1 MKKVFEIYDKVAEW
15 LCSFDSDKYV
25 HLLFGLLISFAV
37 SWAFMLTT
45 MGATKPVCA
54 VCGLI
59 AAVFVGFIKEVVV
72 RRKGLAVHRHWW
84 SDWSIDVFDL
94 ITCRLRLSVADGLKD

>member
-1 MKKVFEIYDKVAEW
+1 MKKVFEIYDRVAQW

-37 SWAFMLTT
+37 AWVFMLTT

-54 VCGLI
+54 VCGVI
-59 AAVFVGFIKEVVV
+59 AAVLIGLLKEIADFF
-72 RRKGLAVHRHWW
+72 RDKPFDAK
-84 SDWSIDVFDL
+84 DWLFTVIGGVIGAL
-94 ITCRLRLSVADGLKD
+94 MYMM

>member
-25 HLLFGLLISFAV
+25 HLLFGLVISFPV

-54 VCGLI
+54 VCGVI
-59 AAVFVGFIKEVVV
+59 AAVLVGFIKEVVDFFRDKPFDGGDV
-72 RRKGLAVHRHWW
+72 LFTVVGGAIGAV
-84 SDWSIDVFDL
+84 L
-94 ITCRLRLSVADGLKD
+94 YLM

>member
-1 MKKVFEIYDKVAEW
+1 MKKVFSVYDTVAEW

-37 SWAFMLTT
+37 SWVFILST

-54 VCGLI
+54 VCGVI
-59 AAVFVGFIKEVVV
+59 AAVFVGFIKEVIDFFRDKPFDGVDILFTIAGGV
-72 RRKGLAVHRHWW
+72 IGAV
-84 SDWSIDVFDL
+84 L
-94 ITCRLRLSVADGLKD
+94 YLM

>member
-1 MKKVFEIYDKVAEW
+1 MKKVFEIYDRVAEW

-37 SWAFMLTT
+37 AWVFMLTT

-54 VCGLI
+54 VCGVI
-59 AAVFVGFIKEVVV
+59 AAVLIGLLKEIADFF
-72 RRKGLAVHRHWW
+72 RDKPFDAK
-84 SDWSIDVFDL
+84 DWLFTVIGGVIGAL
-94 ITCRLRLSVADGLKD
+94 MYMM

>member
-1 MKKVFEIYDKVAEW
+1 MKKIFSVYDRVAEW

-25 HLLFGLLISFAV
+25 HLLFGLVISFAV

-54 VCGLI
+54 VCGVI
-59 AAVFVGFIKEVVV
+59 AAVFVGFIKEVVDFFRDKPFDGV
-72 RRKGLAVHRHWW
+72 DILFTIAGGVIGAV
-84 SDWSIDVFDL
+84 L
-94 ITCRLRLSVADGLKD
+94 YLM

>member
-45 MGATKPVCA
+45 
-54 VCGLI
+54 I
-59 AAVFVGFIKEVVV
+59 

>member
-1 MKKVFEIYDKVAEW
+1 MKKVFEIYDRVAQW

-25 HLLFGLLISFAV
+25 HLLFGLVISFAV

-54 VCGLI
+54 VCGVI
-59 AAVFVGFIKEVVV
+59 AAVFVGFIKEVVDFFRDKPFDGV
-72 RRKGLAVHRHWW
+72 DILFTIAGGVIGAV
-84 SDWSIDVFDL
+84 L
-94 ITCRLRLSVADGLKD
+94 YLM

>member
-45 MGATKPVCA
+45 MGATK
-54 VCGLI
+54 L
-59 AAVFVGFIKEVVV
+59 

>member
-37 SWAFMLTT
+37 AWVFILNTA
-45 MGATKPVCA
+45 GATKPVCA
-54 VCGLI
+54 VCGVI
-59 AAVFVGFIKEVVV
+59 AAVLIGLFKEVVDFFRDKPFDGWDV
-72 RRKGLAVHRHWW
+72 LFTVVGGIIGAV
-84 SDWSIDVFDL
+84 L
-94 ITCRLRLSVADGLKD
+94 YMM